1 MENAGWVLLAVV
13 VAVVYVALLVIN
25 WLKGKY
31 GFALMGIFLAWFPMV
46 VVLVVV
52 GAIRIAKPESWWFD
66 NRYHPKS
73 AQVKTAEDMWTRGL
87 AGYVV
92 IVALVTL
99 VIAGL
104 IAIPLL
110 IMGDLDL

>member
-31 GFALMGIFLAWFPMV
+31 GFALLGIFPNPMS

-73 AQVKTAEDMWTRGL
+73 AQVKTAEDRFPKS
-87 AGYVV
+87 VV
-92 IVALVTL
+92 GWL
-99 VIAGL
+99 
-104 IAIPLL
+104 
-110 IMGDLDL
+110 

>member
-31 GFALMGIFLAWFPMV
+31 GFALMGIFPMGV
-46 VVLVVV
+46 VFVVV

-73 AQVKTAEDMWTRGL
+73 AQVKTAEYRFPKSISGWL
-87 AGYVV
+87 
-92 IVALVTL
+92 
-99 VIAGL
+99 
-104 IAIPLL
+104 
-110 IMGDLDL
+110 